1 MDFLEGY
8 IICPN
13 KVKMDILEKLN
24 QDNNFF
30 NYSFMTLEDLKRR
43 LTFKVK
49 QNAVLKLSDHYNI
62 KPEIA
67 DAYINALL
75 MLNGS
80 YDSKKGLFLKEIYDF
95 LLNSNLIETDIIFI
109 NSIKNHN
116 FTFVGYDDSLEL
128 KYVISLLTDAKV
140 DVIYPFATLNLLHL
154 SCHYFPIIEDEVAYV
169 FRQIIKL
176 IQKGINLNDI
186 KICNL
191 DSDYNFVIKK
201 YLEAYKIPLEL
212 PQNKEIES
220 TNIYH
225 DFINHI
231 KDGKKY
237 QEIVELF

>member
-30 NYSFMTLEDLKRR
+30 NYSFMTLEDLKKR

-95 LLNSNLIETDIIFI
+95 LSSSFSSERIFV
-109 NSIKNHN
+109 SW
-116 FTFVGYDDSLEL
+116 
-128 KYVISLLTDAKV
+128 
-140 DVIYPFATLNLLHL
+140 
-154 SCHYFPIIEDEVAYV
+154 
-169 FRQIIKL
+169 
-176 IQKGINLNDI
+176 
-186 KICNL
+186 
-191 DSDYNFVIKK
+191 
-201 YLEAYKIPLEL
+201 
-212 PQNKEIES
+212 
-220 TNIYH
+220 
-225 DFINHI
+225 
-231 KDGKKY
+231 
-237 QEIVELF
+237 